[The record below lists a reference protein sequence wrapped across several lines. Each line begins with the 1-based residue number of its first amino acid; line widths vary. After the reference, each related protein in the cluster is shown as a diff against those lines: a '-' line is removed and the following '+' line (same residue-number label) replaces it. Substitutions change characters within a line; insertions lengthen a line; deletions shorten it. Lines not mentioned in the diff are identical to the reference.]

1 MRFTHTLFLM
11 IRDAA
16 NSIRWCFRITCHL
29 ETLLIVKSK
38 EPHIV
43 PHGINAVESMHHMLP
58 FTPCWQ
64 ECSQA
69 DELFILPVN
78 TIVAAAGAKSLQSC
92 PTLCDP
98 IDGSPSGSP
107 VPGILQARTLEWVA
121 ISFSE
126 FVLLGSAFLTLSNFS
141 YKNYFAPYITISTKF
156 YGKYWY

>member
-107 VPGILQARTLEWVA
+107 VPGILQARILEWVV
-121 ISFSE
+121 ISFSSVPE
-126 FVLLGSAFLTLSNFS
+126 KHLHLFYQLCQSFWLCGSQQTVKNFFKRWD
-141 YKNYFAPYITISTKF
+141 Y
-156 YGKYWY
+156 